1 MVMWHL
7 RRWAATAGVLGGLW
21 GLGLACQGAG
31 EEPSGQERE
40 ARSEVLRELLA
51 SREKAPD
58 PQGLEAQRRDL
69 LAEVK
74 PDEAEAQGGSGRK
87 QAAASVKGTVEW
99 VGDNELLVRDTGG
112 VERDLRVQGDTRFRR
127 GERQVS
133 RRTVEEGAEVRV
145 SYDVLQGEWVAREV
159 ELLRPPAVP
168 APTQS
173 EAR

>member
-1 MVMWHL
+1 MRRL
-7 RRWAATAGVLGGLW
+7 RRWAAIAGVFGGLW
-21 GLGLACQGAG
+21 GLGLACRGSG
-31 EEPSGQERE
+31 EEPSGRERA

-69 LAEVK
+69 QTELN
-74 PDEAEAQGGSGRK
+74 PDEAVPQGGSERQ
-87 QAAASVKGTVEW
+87 QAAASVNGTVSW
-99 VGDNELLVRDTGG
+99 VGDDELLVRDGSG
-112 VERDLRVQGDTRFRR
+112 VERELLVRGDTRFRR

-133 RRTVEEGAEVRV
+133 RRTVEQGAEVRV

-168 APTQS
+168 APTLD
-173 EAR
+173 